1 MTNSKND
8 GLPSMGIH
16 SGKLANR
23 LVKELFELG
32 DEPGLPCQRIAF
44 MCAEKEGR
52 PESEQGGMS
61 RGALLQMFEG
71 IICDALENA

>member
-1 MTNSKND
+1 MSECKND
-8 GLPSMGIH
+8 GQPSMPTNPPR
-16 SGKLANR
+16 LAVR

-52 PESEQGGMS
+52 PESEQGGVS